1 MIHQNDELTIESR
14 LESNQLMVRWR
25 GRSETRDPSRALA
38 PILEAVTREIG
49 TAAAVEF
56 DFRSLEYMNSSS
68 IRPILKLV
76 QSASTLTKHVR
87 VRYDS
92 SKHWQRLSF
101 AAIGAVLAS
110 LGNVE
115 LAP

>member
-14 LESNQLMVRWR
+14 LEANQLIVRWR
-25 GRSETRDPSRALA
+25 GRSESRDPSRTLG
-38 PILEAVTREIG
+38 PILEAVTREVG
-49 TAAAVEF
+49 TAPAVEF

-76 QSASTLTKHVR
+76 QAASTRTKHVR
-87 VRYDS
+87 VRYDD

-101 AAIGAVLAS
+101 VAIGAVLAS

-115 LAP
+115 LAT

>member
-1 MIHQNDELTIESR
+1 MIHQSEELTIESR
-14 LESNQLMVRWR
+14 LEPSQLVVRWR
-25 GRSETRDPSRALA
+25 GRSETRDPSRTLA
-38 PILEAVTREIG
+38 PILEAVTNEISS
-49 TAAAVEF
+49 APAVEF
-56 DFRSLEYMNSSS
+56 DFRPLEYMNSSS

-76 QSASTLTKHVR
+76 QAASTRTKHVR
-87 VRYDS
+87 VLYDS

-115 LAP
+115 VSA